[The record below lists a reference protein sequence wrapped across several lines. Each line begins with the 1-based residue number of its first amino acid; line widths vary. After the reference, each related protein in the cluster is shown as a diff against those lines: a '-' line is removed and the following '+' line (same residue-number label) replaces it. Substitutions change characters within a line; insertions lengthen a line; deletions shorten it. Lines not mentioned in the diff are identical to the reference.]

1 MTARAPRPPMGITT
15 KTSYTNKRIFKA
27 ALLLPS
33 RQWVISQLQ

>member
-1 MTARAPRPPMGITT
+1 MTARAPRPPMDIAT
-15 KTSYTNKRIFKA
+15 KTSYTNKCIFKA

>member
-1 MTARAPRPPMGITT
+1 MPARAPRPPKEAPQNLANKCIV
-15 KTSYTNKRIFKA
+15 KT

>member
-1 MTARAPRPPMGITT
+1 MTARVPRPPIGIAT
-15 KTSYTNKRIFKA
+15 KTSYTNKCIYKA